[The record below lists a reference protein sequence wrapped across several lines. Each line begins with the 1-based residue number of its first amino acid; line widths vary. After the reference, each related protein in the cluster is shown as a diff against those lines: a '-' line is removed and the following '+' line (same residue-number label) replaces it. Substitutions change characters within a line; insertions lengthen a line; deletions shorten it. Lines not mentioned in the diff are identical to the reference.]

1 LAESA
6 SIGGAGGIY
15 MNIFDFMREEEDI
28 TVKRLQ
34 ELVKDFFVETRE
46 EGFDKV
52 KLILDILQGHCDK
65 QKALLLDKLPEL
77 DKSDTCKRALADT
90 IEARDNLIAE
100 IGDLV
105 MVHVDEPGYK
115 EYLVKLL
122 RTTQNYFD
130 VSKKLYK
137 TLQETLPKESIKSL
151 DEGLTAMIHSDTGFN
166 TLQETPSKL

>member
-1 LAESA
+1 
-6 SIGGAGGIY
+6 

-28 TVKRLQ
+28 TVKKLQ
-34 ELVKDFFVETRE
+34 ELVKDFSEETRE

-52 KLILDILQGHCDK
+52 KLILDILRGHCDK
-65 QKALLLDKLPEL
+65 QKALLLDKMTEL
-77 DKSDTCKRALADT
+77 DKSSRCKRAIEET
-90 IEARDNLIAE
+90 IEAREHLIAE

-115 EYLVKLL
+115 EYLARLL
-122 RTTQNYFD
+122 RTAENYFD

-137 TLQETLPKESIKSL
+137 ILQETLSQESIKSL
-151 DEGLTAMIHSDTGFN
+151 DEGLTSMIHSDTGFN